1 MLDSKSKIANSQKGF
16 TLIEAVVATAVFAFV
31 VSSVIGVYL
40 STFQL
45 DRKTR
50 AQRAVTQNARF
61 ILEFLAKEVR
71 NGTINYPSYPGGLI
85 PANPDLYVE
94 NQANELE
101 RFFLNGQDVQLTK
114 NGATT
119 NLNSSG
125 VKVTNMKFYIAPAGD
140 PFTATKTYNNQPYA
154 TVVLE
159 LTSNYGNRPGETV
172 KLNFQETFVTRN
184 YPSRQ

>member
-1 MLDSKSKIANSQKGF
+1 MHHLTRNKQQKGF

-40 STFQL
+40 STFRL

-61 ILEFLAKEVR
+61 ILEYLAKEVR
-71 NGTINYPSYPGGLI
+71 NGTINYPSYPSGI
-85 PANPDLYVE
+85 VPSNPDLYVE

-101 RFFLNGQDVQLTK
+101 KFFLNNQNMQLTK
-114 NGATT
+114 NGSTT

-125 VKVTNMKFYIAPAGD
+125 VKVTNLKFYISPTGD
-140 PFTATKTYNNQPYA
+140 PYTVAKTYNQQPRV
-154 TVVLE
+154 TVVME
-159 LTSNYGNRPGETV
+159 LTSNYGTKAGETV
-172 KLNFQETFVTRN
+172 KLNFQDTFTVRV